1 MGARCQFN
9 FATYEW
15 ISSCACQL
23 NWLLH
28 QLMWPHHRIGL
39 KKLPQNDSQYAKIH
53 VLVVK
58 LHLNLV
64 LVSWCSADLTSPCHW
79 PFQNLPKSLHLWC
92 IYDLGPHF
100 PLFCAFVTQNK
111 KKILLYAILS
121 ALEGQFHDILDIS
134 RTVRNHSMTY
144 WKLKLIGGQLFFLQ
158 PLLSKPCRSSHF

>member
-39 KKLPQNDSQYAKIH
+39 KKLPQNDSLYGKIH
-53 VLVVK
+53 VLVAK

-79 PFQNLPKSLHLWC
+79 PFQNLPKSLHPWC

-111 KKILLYAILS
+111 KKSFICHFECLRRSIPWHSGHLQNREEPFY
-121 ALEGQFHDILDIS
+121 DILKAEIDRRS
-134 RTVRNHSMTY
+134 A
-144 WKLKLIGGQLFFLQ
+144 FFSTATSFKTL
-158 PLLSKPCRSSHF
+158 